1 MKTVV
6 AVGLAALAGAAFGIE
21 AQTFTWQAEPSSALW
36 NTTDANWNDGVTW
49 QNDNA
54 AVFGESTE
62 KNITVDGGVV
72 WASSLTVNSGDYVFS
87 TNAPA
92 SLHFASAEH
101 KSGEQVSLPLEV
113 AEGASATFNNY
124 LTFYELDALD
134 KKGAGTLTLN
144 GGYTGLQLI
153 VKQGALRVTD
163 CDVHTAKIRP
173 DDSFDDTVSLHLDGA
188 RIETWNANKTIGHP
202 SRFPTATIGAKGFT
216 LTASN
221 ASELWQCFATAP
233 DIEKDGGIVK
243 TGSKSLTILPQGT
256 DVSTFNGGVQV
267 KEGEL
272 IVANTN
278 GLGTGAVVVSA
289 GAGLVLTNAAL
300 TQARTYQLESKA
312 VFGPCNGKPFTVDRP
327 GVMPA
332 FAASDEKHVLGLGRL
347 GSGVAQMTFKPTAD
361 NETRLGGVY
370 LSGVLDLTYGG
381 VIKANNLAS
390 GDFFDASG
398 LKSGSSVVLDPS
410 GIEMDVPAETQVNFG
425 LPLDTHKGNA
435 VVEAT
440 TTDDFEK
447 DSNGWSLTTIEN
459 LDGTPTR
466 TSNGSAFLP
475 ADYPSYYTPDGSSF
489 IYLRRKTAMSKKI
502 QVPAA
507 GQWRVA
513 FLMGCRPGYESEM
526 VTVKVDLGSNSYTIP
541 ARDAVHGFLEFATPS
556 YEMTVGDVTVKLT
569 LNDEGKK
576 YSSLYIDRIRLER
589 IGDVEAPIAKT
600 GVGELGIASLVTAG
614 KVDVTAGTLALGE
627 VTLNTGAKVDVI
639 AGATLAL
646 GAMGPNLVKNGSFEV
661 PAVADLTSWGFACDN
676 WSFSGLYAGRSNS
689 SGGQN
694 NNSLVAGNY
703 KTPYGKATAY
713 IRSSMQM
720 SQSLTVSEAGKYV
733 LSFVHSQRD
742 YNLDKSYLNPISV
755 LIVTGNE
762 TNEVVRIPP
771 REKNIDYTR
780 VTSGPIALAAGSHKL
795 VFQNLG
801 SVGNPDGAMV
811 FIDDVSLCRSLETL
825 NVASGAEVALAS
837 GSTVRLDNLE
847 KLVLPQGSV
856 TVNGR
861 AIQGNRNTLKAAGVN
876 VTGEGKIQI
885 GDPLGTFILIR

>member
-21 AQTFTWQAEPSSALW
+21 AQTFTWRAEPSSALW
-36 NTTDANWNDGVTW
+36 NTTDTNWNDGVTW

-62 KNITVDGGVV
+62 KNITVDGGDV

-92 SLHFASAEH
+92 SLHFASANH
-101 KSGEQVSLPLEV
+101 ANGEQISLPLEV

-124 LTFYELDALD
+124 PTFYALDALY

-163 CDVHTAKIRP
+163 CDVHTAKIYP
-173 DDSFDDTVSLHLDGA
+173 DTTTTSTSLHLDGA

-361 NETRLGGVY
+361 NATRLGGVY

-398 LKSGSSVVLDPS
+398 LKSGSSVVLDQG
-410 GIEMDVPAETQVNFG
+410 GIEMDVPAETQVRFG
-425 LPLDTHKGNA
+425 LPLDTHKSNA
-435 VVEAT
+435 VIEAT
-440 TTDDFEK
+440 ATDDFEV
-447 DSNGWSLTTIEN
+447 DANGWSIA
-459 LDGTPTR
+459 
-466 TSNGSAFLP
+466 SNGCADGNGSRSNNGGTFLGSS
-475 ADYPSYYTPDGSSF
+475 YPDYYTPDGSYF
-489 IYLRRKTAMSKKI
+489 IYLRRKNSMSKNI
-502 QVPAA
+502 TIPSE
-507 GQWRVA
+507 GNWRVA
-513 FLMGCRPGYESEM
+513 FLMGSRPGYNSQALT
-526 VTVKVDLGSNSYTIP
+526 VTVKFDDNEFVIP
-541 ARDAVHGFLEFATPS
+541 ARETPNVFQAFATKLYPMTAGS
-556 YEMTVGDVTVKLT
+556 KTVKITVGDGEQWT
-569 LNDEGKK
+569 GI
-576 YSSLYIDRIRLER
+576 YIDRICLER
-589 IGDVEAPIAKT
+589 IGDVEAPIVKT
-600 GVGELGIASLVTAG
+600 GAGELGIVSLVTAG
-614 KVDVTAGTLALGE
+614 KVDVSAGTLALGE
-627 VTLNTGAKVDVI
+627 ATLNTGAKVDV
-639 AGATLAL
+639 AADATLAL
-646 GAMGPNLVKNGSFEV
+646 GVKGVNLVKNGSFEV
-661 PAVADLTSWGFACDN
+661 PGGAEASWQFGCDN
-676 WSFSGLYAGRSNS
+676 WSFFGRNNN

-694 NNSLVAGNY
+694 NGSIVAGDY

-742 YNLDKSYLNPISV
+742 YNQDKSYLNPISV

-780 VTSGPIALAAGSHKL
+780 VTVGPIALAAGSHKL

-811 FIDDVSLCRSLETL
+811 FIDDVSLCRALETL

-856 TVNGR
+856 TVDGR
-861 AIQGNRNTLKAAGVN
+861 AIQGNRHTLKAAGVN

>member
-21 AQTFTWQAEPSSALW
+21 AQTFTWRAEPSSALW

-49 QNDNA
+49 QNFNA
-54 AVFGESTE
+54 AVFGESTR

-87 TNAPA
+87 TNAAA

-101 KSGEQVSLPLEV
+101 KSGEQISLPLEV
-113 AEGASATFNNY
+113 AKGASATFNNY
-124 LTFYELDALD
+124 LTFCELDALD

-163 CDVHTAKIRP
+163 CYVNTAKIRP
-173 DDSFDDTVSLHLDGA
+173 DDSFDANTVSLHLDGA

-221 ASELWQCFATAP
+221 ASELWQCFATEP
-233 DIEKDGGIVK
+233 GIEKDGGIVK
-243 TGSKSLTILPQGT
+243 TGSKSLTILPQGA

-300 TQARTYQLESKA
+300 TQVRTYQLESKA
-312 VFGPCNGKPFTVDRP
+312 VFGPCNGKSFTVDRP
-327 GVMPA
+327 GVMPT

-347 GSGVAQMTFKPTAD
+347 GSGAATMTFKPTAD

-370 LSGVLDLTYGG
+370 LSGILDLTYGG

-425 LPLDTHKGNA
+425 LPLDTHKSNV

-440 TTDDFEK
+440 TTDDFEV
-447 DSNGWSLTTIEN
+447 DANGWSIAQN
-459 LDGTPTR
+459 GCADG
-466 TSNGSAFLP
+466 NGSRSNNGGTFLGSN
-475 ADYPSYYTPDGSSF
+475 YSTYYTPDGSYF
-489 IYLRRKTAMSKKI
+489 IYLRRKNSMSKNI
-502 QVPAA
+502 TIPSE
-507 GQWRVA
+507 GNWRVA
-513 FLMGCRPGYESEM
+513 FLMGSRPGYNSQALT
-526 VTVKVDLGSNSYTIP
+526 VTVKFGDNEFVIP
-541 ARDAVHGFLEFATPS
+541 ARETPNVFQAFATDPNPMTAGS
-556 YEMTVGDVTVKLT
+556 KTVKITVGDGEQWT
-569 LNDEGKK
+569 GI
-576 YSSLYIDRIRLER
+576 YIDRICLER
-589 IGDVEAPIAKT
+589 IGDVEAPIVKT
-600 GVGELGIASLVTAG
+600 GAGELGIASLVTAG
-614 KVDVTAGTLALGE
+614 KVDVTEGTLALGE
-627 VTLNTGAKVDVI
+627 ATLNTGAKVDV
-639 AGATLAL
+639 AADATLAL
-646 GAMGPNLVKNGSFEV
+646 GVKDVNLVKNGSFEV
-661 PAVADLTSWGFACDN
+661 PGGAEASWQFGCDN
-676 WSFSGLYAGRSNS
+676 WSFFGRSNS

-694 NNSLVAGNY
+694 NGSIVAGDY

-720 SQSLTVSEAGKYV
+720 SQSLTVTDAGKYV

-742 YNLDKSYLNPISV
+742 YVHDKSYLNPISV

-780 VTSGPIALAAGSHKL
+780 VTSGPIALAKGNHKL
-795 VFQNLG
+795 IFQNLG

-811 FIDDVSLCRSLETL
+811 FIDDVSLCRALDTL

-885 GDPLGTFILIR
+885 GDPLGAFILIR

>member
-6 AVGLAALAGAAFGIE
+6 AVGLAALAGAAFGVE
-21 AQTFTWQAEPSSALW
+21 AQTFIWRAEPSSALW
-36 NTTDANWNDGVTW
+36 NTTDTNWNGGVTW
-49 QNDNA
+49 QNFNA

-62 KNITVDGGVV
+62 TNITVDGGVV

-87 TNAPA
+87 TNAAA
-92 SLHFASAEH
+92 SLRFASAEH

-124 LTFYELDALD
+124 LTFCELDALD

-163 CDVHTAKIRP
+163 CYVYTAKIRP
-173 DDSFDDTVSLHLDGA
+173 DDSFDANTVSLHLDGA

-233 DIEKDGGIVK
+233 GIEKDGGIVK

-332 FAASDEKHVLGLGRL
+332 FVESDEKHVLGLGRL

-361 NETRLGGVY
+361 NATRLGSVY

-398 LKSGSSVVLDPS
+398 LKSGSSVVLDKD

-425 LPLDTHKGNA
+425 LPLDTHVSGE
-435 VVEAT
+435 VVESTA
-440 TTDDFEK
+440 TDDFE
-447 DSNGWSLTTIEN
+447 SSQNSWSLAKN
-459 LDGTPTR
+459 GASDGDPCR
-466 TSNGSAFLP
+466 SNNGSAYLKNKN
-475 ADYPSYYTPDGSSF
+475 YYTPDGEYY
-489 IYLRRKTAMSKKI
+489 IYLRKKNSMTKTI
-502 QVPAA
+502 NIPTA
-507 GQWRVA
+507 GNWRVK
-513 FLMGCRPGYESEM
+513 FLMGCRPDYQSHN
-526 VTVKVDLGSNSYTIP
+526 VTLTVDFGSNSYTIP
-541 ARDAVHGFLEFATPS
+541 ARGEDHGFLEFGTPL
-556 YEMTVGDVTVKLT
+556 YEMPAGNAVVKLT
-569 LNDEGKK
+569 ANDTATQW
-576 YSSLYIDRIRLER
+576 SSLYIDRIRLER
-589 IGDVEAPIAKT
+589 IGDVEAPIVKT
-600 GVGELGIASLVTAG
+600 GAGELGIASLVTAG
-614 KVDVTAGTLALGE
+614 KVDVSAGTLALGE
-627 VTLNTGAKVDVI
+627 ATLNTGAKVDVI

-694 NNSLVAGNY
+694 NNSLVAGDY

-720 SQSLTVSEAGKYV
+720 SQSLTVTDAGKYV

-780 VTSGPIALAAGSHKL
+780 VTSGPIALAKGNHKL

-811 FIDDVSLCRSLETL
+811 FIDDVSLCRALETL

-861 AIQGNRNTLKAAGVN
+861 AIQGNRHTLKAAGVN